1 MLQQQLS
8 KDAVVSLPVIA
19 LLFWLTDKPAAQAA
33 DKPAAQT
40 LDTLYGLRLAAPG
53 VVAAIVPAGQGGVS

>member
-1 MLQQQLS
+1 M
-8 KDAVVSLPVIA
+8 VSLPVIA

>member
-19 LLFWLTDKPAAQAA
+19 LLFWLA

-53 VVAAIVPAGQGGVS
+53 VVAAIVPAGQGVVS